1 VIIDKGR
8 RSEMKTRQVSVFVE
22 NKPGRLVAMLDALK
36 AENMNIRALCIA
48 EGADFG
54 IVRMILS
61 DPAKGV
67 EAMRK
72 AGFTITETT
81 VLQAEMPDEPGGLL
95 DTVAKPLAE
104 AGINLEYFYAF
115 IDPSPGKANIVL
127 KVSDPDRAV
136 KVLNK

>member
-1 VIIDKGR
+1 
-8 RSEMKTRQVSVFVE
+8 MKTKQVSVFVE

-127 KVSDPDRAV
+127 KVSDPDRAE

>member
-8 RSEMKTRQVSVFVE
+8 RSEMKTRQVSVFEE

>member
-1 VIIDKGR
+1 
-8 RSEMKTRQVSVFVE
+8 MKTKQVSVFVE

-81 VLQAEMPDEPGGLL
+81 VLQAEMPDQPGGLL

-127 KVSDPDRAV
+127 KVSDPDRAE
-136 KVLNK
+136 KVLKK

>member
-8 RSEMKTRQVSVFVE
+8 RSEMKTKQVSVFVE

>member
-8 RSEMKTRQVSVFVE
+8 RSEMKTKQVSVFVE

-127 KVSDPDRAV
+127 KVSDPDRAE
-136 KVLNK
+136 KVLKK

>member
-1 VIIDKGR
+1 
-8 RSEMKTRQVSVFVE
+8 MKTKQVSVFVE
-22 NKPGRLVAMLDALK
+22 NKPGRLVAMLEALK

-104 AGINLEYFYAF
+104 AGITWSTSMLSSIQALAKPILY
-115 IDPSPGKANIVL
+115 L
-127 KVSDPDRAV
+127 R
-136 KVLNK
+136 

>member
-1 VIIDKGR
+1 
-8 RSEMKTRQVSVFVE
+8 MKTKQVSVFVE
-22 NKPGRLVAMLDALK
+22 NKPGRLVAMLEALK

-48 EGADFG
+48 EGSDFG

-115 IDPSPGKANIVL
+115 IDPAPGKASIVL
-127 KVSDPDRAV
+127 KVSDPDRAD
-136 KVLNK
+136 KVLNQ

>member
-1 VIIDKGR
+1 
-8 RSEMKTRQVSVFVE
+8 MKTRQVSVFVE

>member
-1 VIIDKGR
+1 
-8 RSEMKTRQVSVFVE
+8 MKTKQVSVFVE
-22 NKPGRLVAMLDALK
+22 NKPGRLVAMLEALK

-48 EGADFG
+48 EGSDFG

-115 IDPSPGKANIVL
+115 IDPAPGKASIVL
-127 KVSDPDRAV
+127 KVSDPDRAD

>member
-1 VIIDKGR
+1 
-8 RSEMKTRQVSVFVE
+8 MKTKQVSVFVE

-81 VLQAEMPDEPGGLL
+81 VLQAEMPDQPGGLL

-136 KVLNK
+136 KVLNQ